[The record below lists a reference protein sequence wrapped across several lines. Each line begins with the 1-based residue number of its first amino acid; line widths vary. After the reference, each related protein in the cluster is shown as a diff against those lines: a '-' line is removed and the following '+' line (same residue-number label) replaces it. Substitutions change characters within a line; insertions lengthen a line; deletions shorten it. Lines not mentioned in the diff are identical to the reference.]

1 MTNEQQPQQQ
11 HQQQQQTHQIHRQRL
26 TRRRTTS
33 TTASLELNLLQD
45 DENELEFELE
55 SSAAHN
61 DNNTSSLSSG
71 KDRHKQQQQQQQVQQ
86 RDHVHF
92 LSTLFAGVGSGALSS
107 FICAPLDLIR
117 TRMQVWGEIQDKQ
130 GNKKKITP
138 GEAFRT
144 IIKKEGPK
152 GIFRGLVSSHFSCYF
167 VVLLLLLLLR
177 QLKCYIHIN
186 KHAHKLFSFF
196 LVFANQNERT
206 CERYQTNT
214 LLFKTCKLI
223 ILGCNII
230 NCTIILGCIFS
241 IV

>member
-1 MTNEQQPQQQ
+1 MTNEQQP
-11 HQQQQQTHQIHRQRL
+11 QQQQQTHQIHRQRL

-61 DNNTSSLSSG
+61 DNNTNSLSSG
-71 KDRHKQQQQQQQVQQ
+71 KDRHKQQQVQQ

-130 GNKKKITP
+130 GNKKKFT
-138 GEAFRT
+138 ETFRA

-152 GIFRGLVSSHFSCYF
+152 GIFRGLVSSHFSCYC
-167 VVLLLLLLLR
+167 VMLLLLFVT
-177 QLKCYIHIN
+177 Y
-186 KHAHKLFSFF
+186 
-196 LVFANQNERT
+196 T
-206 CERYQTNT
+206 
-214 LLFKTCKLI
+214 
-223 ILGCNII
+223 
-230 NCTIILGCIFS
+230 
-241 IV
+241 

>member
-11 HQQQQQTHQIHRQRL
+11 QRQQQQTHQIHQQRL

-61 DNNTSSLSSG
+61 DYNTNSLSSG
-71 KDRHKQQQQQQQVQQ
+71 KDRHKQQQQQVQQ

-138 GEAFRT
+138 GEAFRV

-152 GIFRGLVSSHFSCYF
+152 GIFRGLVSSHFSCYC
-167 VVLLLLLLLR
+167 VMLLLLLLLR
-177 QLKCYIHIN
+177 QLKCYIHID
-186 KHAHKLFSFF
+186 KHSHKLISSSLLLPIKTNESVNAIKLTLYFSK
-196 LVFANQNERT
+196 LAN
-206 CERYQTNT
+206 
-214 LLFKTCKLI
+214 L
-223 ILGCNII
+223 
-230 NCTIILGCIFS
+230 
-241 IV
+241 